1 MAGLLESL
9 EASQFSA
16 LVKTE
21 LWGWPLAL
29 TFHALGTALVVGFY
43 IIICLR
49 LLGLFQTIPYGA
61 VSRLFPVIWIALVF
75 QFLSG
80 FVLLAAKP
88 TRYLADSAF
97 VLKFSLII
105 IGIILTM
112 YFQGTIKREAAA
124 WQASGA
130 VSSRGVKFV
139 AVSLL
144 LWCTVLIAGR
154 LAGYLGALPTT
165 G

>member
-1 MAGLLESL
+1 VAEWLGSL
-9 EASQFSA
+9 ETSQFSETM
-16 LVKTE
+16 KTE

-29 TFHALGTALVVGFY
+29 TVHAFGTALVVGFF
-43 IIICLR
+43 IIISLR
-49 LLGLFQTIPYGA
+49 LLGLFGTIPYAA
-61 VSRLFPVIWIALVF
+61 VNRLFPVIWIALVI

-80 FVLLAAKP
+80 FVLWVTKP
-88 TRYLADSAF
+88 TRYIADGAF

-105 IGIILTM
+105 VGIILTV
-112 YFQGTIKREAAA
+112 YFQGTISREAAT
-124 WQASGA
+124 WQANGV

-139 AVSLL
+139 AASLL

-154 LAGYLGALPTT
+154 LTAYLGALPV

>member
-1 MAGLLESL
+1 VAELLESL

-29 TFHALGTALVVGFY
+29 TVHAFGTALVVGFFV
-43 IIICLR
+43 IISLR
-49 LLGLFQTIPYGA
+49 LLGLFETIPYTA
-61 VSRLFPVIWIALVF
+61 VSRLFPVIWIALVV

-80 FVLLAAKP
+80 FVLVAAKP
-88 TRYLADSAF
+88 TRYFADSAF
-97 VLKFSLII
+97 VLKLSLII
-105 IGIILTM
+105 VGVILTM
-112 YFQGTIKREAAA
+112 YFQGTIKREAAS
-124 WQASGA
+124 WQTNG

-144 LWCTVLIAGR
+144 LWCTVLVAGR